1 LWNAPGT
8 TNVDRK
14 QIVRCLVERVTVNV
28 RKDSEITGVTI
39 RWAGGYESQHEITR
53 PVRRYEHLQD
63 LEPLLDRA
71 AELRTRG
78 QTIDQIAEQLN
89 AEGFHT
95 PMGRGPIKSP
105 MVKRLLQLRGIVPN
119 ERAHDE
125 MLGRH
130 EWWLNDLADELK
142 TSRWKIQGWA
152 KRGWVHGRQTPAQGC
167 WILWAD
173 KDELRRLHELLAK
186 SRPGKNRHASDLKQP
201 KKRPASS

>member
-1 LWNAPGT
+1 
-8 TNVDRK
+8 
-14 QIVRCLVERVTVNV
+14 
-28 RKDSEITGVTI
+28 
-39 RWAGGYESQHEITR
+39 
-53 PVRRYEHLQD
+53 
-63 LEPLLDRA
+63 
-71 AELRTRG
+71 
-78 QTIDQIAEQLN
+78 
-89 AEGFHT
+89 
-95 PMGRGPIKSP
+95 MGRGPIKSP